1 MTYTHIKDID
11 AFLAANADR
20 ACTFEDMGNSLYS
33 DIYKDAYGFRPRHTE
48 VPFATVGDL
57 YAEIDRIYESAR
69 EDERLDAERYAR
81 WQQEEKD
88 AHNLELIAAER
99 DWLTIS

>member
-1 MTYTHIKDID
+1 MTFTNIKDID

-57 YAEIDRIYESAR
+57 YKEIESLYAYQEEEAR
-69 EDERLDAERYAR
+69 HEAKRE
-81 WQQEEKD
+81 QEEKD

>member
-1 MTYTHIKDID
+1 MTYTHINDTN

-20 ACTFEDMGNSLYS
+20 PCTWEDISNSLYS

-57 YAEIDRIYESAR
+57 YKEIDSLHAYR
-69 EDERLDAERYAR
+69 EDEAR
-81 WQQEEKD
+81 HEAKRKQEEKD
-88 AHNLELIAAER
+88 ACNLELIAAER

>member
-11 AFLAANADR
+11 GYLAANADR
-20 ACTFEDMGNSLYS
+20 PCTWEDLANSCYS
-33 DIYKDAYGFRPRHTE
+33 DIYKETHGFRPRPTE

-57 YAEIDRIYESAR
+57 YKEIESLYAYQEIEAQYEAKR
-69 EDERLDAERYAR
+69 E
-81 WQQEEKD
+81 QEEKD
-88 AHNLELIAAER
+88 AYDLELIAAER